1 MNNVK
6 FAAMVGAVAAST
18 LGVAASHCQS
28 PVSVIPAVI
37 VYHDSALRSGQSSPS
52 SERFSGSATKI
63 VNRPNH
69 LIPFKF

>member
-37 VYHDSALRSGQSSPS
+37 VYRDSALRSGQSSPS
-52 SERFSGSATKI
+52 SERPA
-63 VNRPNH
+63 
-69 LIPFKF
+69 IPQRRLLTDQTI